1 MSYDILAN
9 FYDAFVDQDVYDE
22 YLELLDKFTSIGT
35 LLDIGCGT
43 GTLSVE
49 FAKRG
54 YTVTAS
60 DLSEEMLQIARYRA
74 VQNDINMELFV
85 YDMLDPIGFQ
95 FDTVVASMDVINH
108 LSDLEDVQFGLTN
121 IYQALNPN
129 GVFIFD
135 VLSSDYIDALDGYSE
150 DDSEYNFHW
159 ECHRGQNP
167 HSIIHTVTLKLEDEE
182 HRVEI
187 HEQTHDLDQY
197 LRIVKLVGFS
207 ILEIKSMPERT
218 IIVAQKSEIKE

>member
-218 IIVAQKSEIKE
+218 IIVVQKSEIKE

>member
-22 YLELLDKFTSIGT
+22 YLELLEKFTSIGT

-54 YTVTAS
+54 YSVTAS

-85 YDMLDPIGFQ
+85 YDMLDPIGIQ
-95 FDTVVASMDVINH
+95 YDTVVASMDVINH

-121 IYQALNPN
+121 IHEALNPN

-135 VLSSDYIDALDGYSE
+135 ILSADYIDALDGYSE
-150 DDSEYNFHW
+150 DDTDYNFHW
-159 ECHRGQNP
+159 ECHKGPNP
-167 HSIIHTVTLKLEDEE
+167 HSIIHTVTLKLEEEE

-187 HEQTHDLDQY
+187 HEQTHDLEEY
-197 LRIVKLVGFS
+197 FRIVKLVGFS
-207 ILEIKSMPERT
+207 ILEVKSMPERT
-218 IIVAQKSEIKE
+218 IIVAQKSENKE

>member
-95 FDTVVASMDVINH
+95 FDTVVASMDVLNH

-135 VLSSDYIDALDGYSE
+135 ILSSDYIDALDGYSE

-159 ECHRGQNP
+159 ECHKGQNP

-218 IIVAQKSEIKE
+218 IIVVQKSEIKE

>member
-95 FDTVVASMDVINH
+95 FDTVVASMDVLNH

-159 ECHRGQNP
+159 ECHKGQNP

-197 LRIVKLVGFS
+197 LRIVKFVGFS

-218 IIVAQKSEIKE
+218 IIVVQKSEIKE